1 MDKLPDILK
10 TDHARQFAWLENQI
24 KIKNGSSFLNPVISY
39 KAFNE
44 LYDLF
49 LDPLKLESFV
59 SRYLSESGTKRLVT
73 TLRVANTRRKNS
85 YLKSLDVKLDPR
97 NFSKLDKISKK
108 TGLTK
113 TELINMMIKNSV
125 FSKKELN
132 TEI

>member
-10 TDHARQFAWLENQI
+10 TDHDRQFAWLENQI
-24 KIKNGSSFLNPVISY
+24 KINNGSSFLNPVISY
-39 KAFNE
+39 KAFND
-44 LYDLF
+44 LDDLF
-49 LDPLKLESFV
+49 LDPLKLELFV
-59 SRYLSESGTKRLVT
+59 SRYLSERGIKRLVT

-85 YLKSLDVKLDPR
+85 YLKTLDVKLEPR